1 MTGEAKLRIE
11 DLDTPVL
18 LVDAAM
24 MERNIAAMQA
34 VADEAGIAFR
44 PHAKTHKSPY
54 IAKLQI
60 EAGAVGVCCA
70 KLGEAEVLAAGGVP
84 DILITSEVVGPSK
97 AVRLM
102 NLAQQTK
109 LAVVVDNERHIAEL
123 GPAAQA
129 AGLVLDVLVEVDIGQ
144 GRCGVQPG
152 PEAARLAR
160 MISDARWLRFKGLQ
174 GYQGLI
180 QMTEDFAER
189 EAQVKTAMDKLAMTA
204 DLVRKEGFQI
214 EVLTGGG
221 TGSSIIDGTA
231 HVLTEIQAGSY
242 IFMDS
247 RYDQIGWRGNQAQP
261 FGAALSVLSTV
272 ISRPA
277 ENRVIVDMGYKSA
290 SSDGGMPRP
299 VNLPGAVFSFGGDEH
314 GQLLFDGPS
323 PLDIGDK
330 AAFHPSHC
338 DTTVNLYDH
347 AMLTRDGAV
356 ENVIL
361 ITARG
366 RVQ

>member
-109 LAVVVDNERHIAEL
+109 LAIVVDNERHIAEL

-160 MISDARWLRFKGLQ
+160 MISDARWLRFK
-174 GYQGLI
+174 
-180 QMTEDFAER
+180 D
-189 EAQVKTAMDKLAMTA
+189 
-204 DLVRKEGFQI
+204 RK
-214 EVLTGGG
+214 
-221 TGSSIIDGTA
+221 
-231 HVLTEIQAGSY
+231 
-242 IFMDS
+242 
-247 RYDQIGWRGNQAQP
+247 
-261 FGAALSVLSTV
+261 SVV
-272 ISRPA
+272 
-277 ENRVIVDMGYKSA
+277 
-290 SSDGGMPRP
+290 
-299 VNLPGAVFSFGGDEH
+299 
-314 GQLLFDGPS
+314 
-323 PLDIGDK
+323 
-330 AAFHPSHC
+330 
-338 DTTVNLYDH
+338 
-347 AMLTRDGAV
+347 
-356 ENVIL
+356 
-361 ITARG
+361 
-366 RVQ
+366 